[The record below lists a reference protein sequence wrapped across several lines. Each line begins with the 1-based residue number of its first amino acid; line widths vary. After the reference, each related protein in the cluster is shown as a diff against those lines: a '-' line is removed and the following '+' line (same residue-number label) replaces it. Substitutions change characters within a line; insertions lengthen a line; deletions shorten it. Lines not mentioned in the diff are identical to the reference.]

1 MTGDVRLEL
10 YRGNVT
16 VKGRRAPFS
25 LYDEKIA
32 SMNEAGGY
40 NPRNAEG
47 FIRTNALRLVT
58 YHRVQERIAKAKKKN

>member
-10 YRGNVT
+10 FRGNVT
-16 VKGRRAPFS
+16 IKGRRAPYS

-32 SMNEAGGY
+32 SMNVAGGY

-58 YHRVQERIAKAKKKN
+58 YQRVQERLAKDQKKR